1 MKILVP
7 TDFSE
12 TSFSAYQ
19 YACHFAKKCNG
30 KITLIHVLNGM
41 FNMSE
46 FLSYEPIEKHRTSA
60 LIKLEYFA
68 HEYAKTMGI
77 ELPEV
82 PISIDMSYGIPG
94 FEITDFAHEGDYDII
109 ITGTRDRYGIF
120 DSALGSASEI
130 TIRQAPCPVLLIH
143 KGVRYEEPSKIVFAF
158 DRTTDLEDSVESLI
172 SINKTFN
179 AKVDFVHVSK
189 DAGDQKLLEQ
199 KEEIMEELFDEGE
212 PNFAVEIKVI
222 PGKDLHNSLK
232 DYCLFERADM
242 LTMVHRKEGIFTN
255 LFRRQNS
262 IKMAQEFHL
271 PVLIFNENN

>member
-30 KITLIHVLNGM
+30 NITLIHVLNGM

-94 FEITDFAHEGDYDII
+94 FEITDFAYEGDYDII

-158 DRTTDLEDSVESLI
+158 DRTTDVEDSVESLV
-172 SINKTFN
+172 SINKNFN

-189 DAGDQKLLEQ
+189 DSGDQKLLEQ
-199 KEEIMEELFDEGE
+199 KEEIMEELFDDGE